1 MAGGVAMY
9 CRPQGYLSPHLIS
22 YKIARQDAQING
34 SCASSSS
41 GTEGVDIGAWWGYV
55 GFVPEGSD
63 GFCHFQTQ
71 QLHVYSGCQQST
83 GSDVCSAAA

>member
-1 MAGGVAMY
+1 MY

-22 YKIARQDAQING
+22 YKIPQQDAQING

-41 GTEGVDIGAWWGYV
+41 GTRGVVICRLAGYV

-71 QLHVYSGCQQST
+71 QLHVYPGCQQSK